1 VVPLELA
8 TATRPRR
15 PTAPLSPLACE
26 APRRSERQQSK
37 EGRSLNNPA
46 EHGAAEGSRA
56 EAVHGAHGAIDD
68 TVHAAPPAQLNRLA
82 ASATNHCL
90 TGCLIGE
97 VTGMI
102 IATAFGWGNIASIA
116 LAIGL
121 AFLFGY
127 SLTSLPLLRARLPLA
142 AIVSIA
148 LAADTVSIAI
158 MELIDNG
165 FVLLVPGAM
174 EAGLGDLRF
183 WAPLLGGFVIAW
195 PFAFAVNR
203 AMIRRGKGHAVV
215 HQYHGH

>member
-1 VVPLELA
+1 MTEVPHHA
-8 TATRPRR
+8 H
-15 PTAPLSPLACE
+15 
-26 APRRSERQQSK
+26 
-37 EGRSLNNPA
+37 
-46 EHGAAEGSRA
+46 EH
-56 EAVHGAHGAIDD
+56 AHHSD
-68 TVHAAPPAQLNRLA
+68 TVVHPTTPRQLNRLA
-82 ASATNHCL
+82 TSATNHCL
-90 TGCLIGE
+90 TGCVIGE
-97 VTGMI
+97 VVGMV
-102 IATAFGWGNIASIA
+102 IATALGWGDIASIA

-127 SLTSLPLLRARLPLA
+127 SLTSVPLLRARLPLA
-142 AIVSIA
+142 AIVPIA

-165 FVLLVPGAM
+165 FILLVPGAM